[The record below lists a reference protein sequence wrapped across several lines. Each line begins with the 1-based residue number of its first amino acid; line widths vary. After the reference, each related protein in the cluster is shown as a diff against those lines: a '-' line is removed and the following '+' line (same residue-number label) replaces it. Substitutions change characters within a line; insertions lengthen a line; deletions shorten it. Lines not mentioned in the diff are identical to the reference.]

1 MKATV
6 SEFDT
11 LTISL
16 EREKVETTLTP
27 PARLRAFCQRKYSI
41 FFNLIVSLARFEMQS
56 LHRNAL
62 RILVE
67 FCTNGGK
74 LLRAK

>member
-1 MKATV
+1 MRATV

-16 EREKVETTLTP
+16 ERERVETTLTL
-27 PARLRAFCQRKYSI
+27 PAGLRAFCQSKYSL
-41 FFNLIVSLARFEMQS
+41 FFNLIASLSRFEMQS
-56 LHRNAL
+56 LNRVAF